1 MVDKIDVTEDE
12 IRRSGAEVIAKSSNP
27 EAATEYIQGLVE
39 LWKQGA
45 IYPAR
50 RNEAGK
56 IIWMANPDIEPR

>member
-1 MVDKIDVTEDE
+1 MDMIDVTEDE
-12 IRRSGAEVIAKSSNP
+12 IRRSGEELIAKSADP
-27 EAATEYIQGLVE
+27 EFAAEYIQGLVE

-56 IIWMANPDIEPR
+56 IIWGANQDVKPT

>member
-1 MVDKIDVTEDE
+1 MVDVTEDE
-12 IRRSGAEVIAKSSNP
+12 IRRSGEELIAKSGDP
-27 EAATEYIQGLVE
+27 EFAAEYIQGLVE

-56 IIWMANPDIEPR
+56 IIWGANPDVKPT